1 MQINVNFWK
10 IKKNN
15 MKFIQKE
22 DGSCDLE
29 FSFKE
34 RLLLIRKGKLH
45 FDNETFKHFSNHLG
59 HMVMQWNLKFDDKLK
74 NLQTDSSVKT
84 EAK

>member
-1 MQINVNFWK
+1 MRFV
-10 IKKNN
+10 
-15 MKFIQKE
+15 QKE

-29 FSFKE
+29 FSLKE

-45 FDNETFKHFSNHLG
+45 FTNETFKHFSNHLG
-59 HMVMQWNLKFDDKLK
+59 HMIMQWNIKFDKKLS
-74 NLQTDSSVKT
+74 NLQTSQDIKT